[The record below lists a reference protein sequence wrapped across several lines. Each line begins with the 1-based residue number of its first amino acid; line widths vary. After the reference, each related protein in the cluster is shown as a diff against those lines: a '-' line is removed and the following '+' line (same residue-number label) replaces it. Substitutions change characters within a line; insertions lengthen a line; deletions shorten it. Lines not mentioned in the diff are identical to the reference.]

1 MIFFYMIALLRL
13 EGREERANYVQHL
26 RNGQGDLPYVGLSN
40 HEITLV
46 RERFFGSDWTR
57 RDELEQ
63 RMRIDTEGI
72 LYILSAPRPI
82 RRLTFHYSNIVAAT
96 TKNRFTA
103 SRRGRRRRRYTRII
117 DFPVRYAEG
126 FNDDEDPNIDGNYL
140 PGHWDNFLV

>member
-1 MIFFYMIALLRL
+1 MKALLRL
-13 EGREERANYVQHL
+13 EGGWERASYVQHL

-40 HEITLV
+40 HEIVLV
-46 RERFFGSDWTR
+46 RERFLGTDWIR
-57 RDELEQ
+57 RDELEK
-63 RMRIDTEGI
+63 RMRIDTEGT

-82 RRLTFHYSNIVAAT
+82 RGPTFHYSIIAAT
-96 TKNRFTA
+96 TKNWYTA

-117 DFPVRYAEG
+117 EFPVRDAEG